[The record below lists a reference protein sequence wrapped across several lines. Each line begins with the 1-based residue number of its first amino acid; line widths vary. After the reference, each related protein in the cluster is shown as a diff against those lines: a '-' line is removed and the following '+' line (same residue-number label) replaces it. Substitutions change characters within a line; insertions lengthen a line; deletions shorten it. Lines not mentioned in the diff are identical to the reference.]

1 MKKVNGKVLFGV
13 GAGLIAAAVGACC
26 LFKKKNN
33 DEDYTEYEVEC
44 DDDDAEVDESV
55 DEVEEG

>member
-1 MKKVNGKVLFGV
+1 MKKINGKALFGV
-13 GAGLIAAAVGACC
+13 GAGLIATVVGACC

-33 DEDYTEYEVEC
+33 DEDYAEHEVEY
-44 DDDDAEVDESV
+44 DDDAEVDESV

>member
-1 MKKVNGKVLFGV
+1 MKKINVKALFGV
-13 GAGLIAAAVGACC
+13 GAGLITAAVGACC

-33 DEDYTEYEVEC
+33 DEDYVEHEVEC
-44 DDDDAEVDESV
+44 DDDAEVDESV

>member
-1 MKKVNGKVLFGV
+1 MKKINGKALFGV

-26 LFKKKNN
+26 LFKRKNN
-33 DEDYTEYEVEC
+33 DEDYEEHEVEY
-44 DDDDAEVDESV
+44 DDDAEVDESV